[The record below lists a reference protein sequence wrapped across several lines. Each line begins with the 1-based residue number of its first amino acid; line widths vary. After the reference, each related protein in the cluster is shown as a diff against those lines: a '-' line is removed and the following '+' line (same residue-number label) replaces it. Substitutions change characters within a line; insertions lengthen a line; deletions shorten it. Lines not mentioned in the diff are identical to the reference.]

1 MKFKVLTESAEY
13 LDDTPNICF
22 EYESSDVLDF
32 SAYVQSAVQKVK
44 DLMNFDAN
52 YRDTFQVTVSIYIDG
67 ELRATD
73 YYRRS
78 ETENKTIINWRL
90 IHPLP

>member
-1 MKFKVLTESAEY
+1 MKFKVLTKSAEY
-13 LDDTPNICF
+13 LDDTPNLRF

-32 SAYVQSAVQKVK
+32 SAYVQSVVQKVRN
-44 DLMNFDAN
+44 LLNFDTD
-52 YRDTFQVTVSIYIDG
+52 YRDTFQVTVSIYIDDQ
-67 ELRATD
+67 LRAVD

-78 ETENKTIINWRL
+78 ETQNKTITNWRV